1 MSNVKPDNDRVP
13 VRVPARIS
21 TIDAERDPGSGRR
34 YFRASHEV
42 CLNVSRGGVFIRTS
56 DPLEPGRRL
65 VVELDLPD
73 GNRFQA
79 VGRVAWVT
87 RRLGK
92 DEPSQRG
99 VGVQFL
105 RGRADQF
112 SALEAYLARI
122 RAHSARAEPGAR
134 STRSTGPAAGAKGA
148 HVE

>member
-1 MSNVKPDNDRVP
+1 MSDVKRDDDRVP

-21 TIDAERDPGSGRR
+21 TIDAERDPGSGGR

-42 CLNVSRGGVFIRTS
+42 CLNLSRGGVFIRTS
-56 DPLEPGRRL
+56 DPLELGHRL

-79 VGRVAWVT
+79 IGRVAWVT
-87 RRLGK
+87 KRLGK
-92 DEPSQRG
+92 EEPSQRG
-99 VGVQFL
+99 VGVQFV

-112 SALEAYLARI
+112 SALEAYLARV
-122 RAHSARAEPGAR
+122 RPRSARADAGAR
-134 STRSTGPAAGAKGA
+134 SARSAGPAAGAKGA